1 MTVRGFPATT
11 APSSSND
18 LVKEVSVTDSFA
30 YRYGTS
36 SSESS
41 QMKVYRKE

>member
-18 LVKEVSVTDSFA
+18 LVKEVTVTDSFA
-30 YRYGTS
+30 YRYTS

-41 QMKVYRKE
+41 RMKVYRKE